1 MPTVPKV
8 SKARR
13 IGKWYLPTMAVIL
26 VGWLSSPLSPIRRT
40 SDSSTGFQ
48 HSYSHRR
55 QDLQQERNQ
64 QLMDAY
70 GDRMSLSE
78 LEKALEAYDKRE
90 GQ

>member
-1 MPTVPKV
+1 
-8 SKARR
+8 
-13 IGKWYLPTMAVIL
+13 MALIL

-55 QDLQQERNQ
+55 QDRQQERNQ

-70 GDRMSLSE
+70 GDRMSLAE